1 MPVLTQKEITLKSIN
16 FMNML
21 KNPPFIALILG
32 IICISFKLHPS
43 GVAWDTM
50 TAVGGTCKY
59 FALIYIGADIGRR
72 GFKTLVEKPKVFL
85 TIPIKLIIAP
95 VVVFFLFK
103 FIGVLSSE
111 DLMMITILMVVL
123 CMLAADNGS
132 DADYATAGLIVT
144 TLCSMATMPL
154 VMKFLM
160 AFL

>member
-1 MPVLTQKEITLKSIN
+1 
-16 FMNML
+16 
-21 KNPPFIALILG
+21 
-32 IICISFKLHPS
+32 
-43 GVAWDTM
+43 M

-111 DLMMITILMVVL
+111 DLMMITILAMLPSMVVL

-132 DADYATAGLIVT
+132 DADYATAGLIAVSYT
-144 TLCSMATMPL
+144 HLGERPA
-154 VMKFLM
+154 VFL
-160 AFL
+160 